1 MDSKKVFLPQKGKPT
16 IFAVNLKIDIQMGKG
31 DKKTKRGKIT
41 IGSYGNSR
49 KHKVSAPA
57 PVVEVKKQKSAKKT
71 PAGKKA

>member
-1 MDSKKVFLPQKGKPT
+1 
-16 IFAVNLKIDIQMGKG
+16 MGKG

-49 KHKVSAPA
+49 QHKVVAPA
-57 PVVEVKKQKSAKKT
+57 PVVAVKKQKSVKKA